1 MALLK
6 IKPSED
12 QEVKPLNICQRFPK
26 VTEDLH
32 RFADKFNMVTQIDQ
46 PRFSDLNQLV
56 RMLVGKGRA

>member
-32 RFADKFNMVTQIDQ
+32 RFADKFNVVTQIDQ